1 MAFVFKYSEK
11 YTPVMTALSQTWVSV
26 PDTDLNITIRNLVAN
41 VSSTITSNHLK
52 INIGINSECKIG
64 FLEYSTKSNTS
75 VVGCRVKSLPV
86 GWYDVIVYV
95 NNTGF
100 CKSEIDNRIRM
111 QRHVISLIPNA
122 GSVFGGNTLRILGHG
137 FFDENINNQVTISDK
152 PCTILSSSF
161 TEIVCLVPPA
171 STQNANSSN
180 NNIVILSKSLLYE
193 HSLTYSYAFDS
204 TPRVTSITPNHGR
217 EGDIVVIEGRFFS
230 QNKTAY
236 TVNIGPNT
244 KCDITN
250 VSDIQIECV
259 LLDSSAGQFNVTV
272 FVEDYGLSNNN
283 YTFTYDL
290 LAHPLSPVLQSGFS
304 GGLRVNITGHGFSN
318 QTEIKICNQPCTSIM
333 AISTNR
339 IQCNSPLYQPYKGSG
354 NQVGCDIEITQS
366 TERQVLSKAYLY
378 LSNLT
383 SEVSDVRP
391 RRFGTGGGV
400 LLTITGEKVY
410 YHVLMKFIQ
419 RSKKQTLRIFCI
431 AFWYYLFIIYFFSFF
446 SALIFHSCS
455 FHLKCS
461 TKV

>member
-11 YTPVMTALSQTWVSV
+11 YTPVITALSQTWVSV

-64 FLEYSTKSNTS
+64 SLEYYTKSNTS

-137 FFDENINNQVTISDK
+137 FFDENINNQITISDK

-171 STQNANSSN
+171 STQNADSSN
-180 NNIVILSKSLLYE
+180 NNIVILSKSLIYE
-193 HSLTYSYAFDS
+193 HSLAYSYAFDS
-204 TPRVTSITPNHGR
+204 TPWVTSITPNHGR
-217 EGDIVVIEGRFFS
+217 KGDLVVIEGRFFS

-250 VSDIQIECV
+250 VTDIRIECV
-259 LLDSSAGQFNVTV
+259 ILDSSAGQFNVIV

-290 LAHPLSPVLQSGFS
+290 LAHLLSPVLQSGFG

-318 QTEIKICNQPCTSIM
+318 QTEIKICNQPCTSM
-333 AISTNR
+333 H
-339 IQCNSPLYQPYKGSG
+339 G
-354 NQVGCDIEITQS
+354 NLNQS
-366 TERQVLSKAYLY
+366 DPV
-378 LSNLT
+378 
-383 SEVSDVRP
+383 
-391 RRFGTGGGV
+391 
-400 LLTITGEKVY
+400 
-410 YHVLMKFIQ
+410 
-419 RSKKQTLRIFCI
+419 
-431 AFWYYLFIIYFFSFF
+431 
-446 SALIFHSCS
+446 
-455 FHLKCS
+455 
-461 TKV
+461 